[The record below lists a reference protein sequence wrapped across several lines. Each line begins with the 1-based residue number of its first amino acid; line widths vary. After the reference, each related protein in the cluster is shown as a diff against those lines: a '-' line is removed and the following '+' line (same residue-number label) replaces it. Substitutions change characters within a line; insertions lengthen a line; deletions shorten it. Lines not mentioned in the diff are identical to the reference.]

1 MGQKEQELL
10 TNDKYKKMARP
21 KVGETDRSN
30 PTDKVEKILQ
40 GAMQEFLAN
49 GYASTSMDKVAEA
62 AGVSKATVYSHFQD
76 KEGLFRALIE
86 KLARKRF
93 HSILGTQPL
102 QGEPYIVLRGLA
114 KTALDQMVNDQEY
127 QAFER
132 LLMGES
138 ARFPELAQVFI
149 RSIAKPAI
157 ETISKYLAS
166 CSELKIPDPE
176 ATARILIG
184 SLVHFVITQEI
195 MHGKDIMPME
205 SDRLIDALTHLIV
218 NCAE

>member
-1 MGQKEQELL
+1 MV
-10 TNDKYKKMARP
+10 RP
-21 KVGETDRSN
+21 KSGETERSN
-30 PTDKVEKILQ
+30 SAEKMEKILQ
-40 GAMQEFLAN
+40 GAMQEFLAH
-49 GYASTSMDKVAEA
+49 GYASTSMDRVAEA
-62 AGVSKATVYSHFQD
+62 AGVSKATVYSHFHD
-76 KEGLFRALIE
+76 KKGLFKALIE

-93 HSILGTQPL
+93 YSILGSQPL
-102 QGEPYIVLRGLA
+102 KGEPYLVLRRLA
-114 KTALDQMVNDQEY
+114 ATALDQMINDQEY
-127 QAFER
+127 QSFER

-138 ARFPELAQVFI
+138 ARFPELAEVFI
-149 RSIAKPAI
+149 YSMAKPAI

-166 CSELKIPDPE
+166 HPELKIPDPE

-195 MHGKDIMPME
+195 MHGKEIIPME

>member
-1 MGQKEQELL
+1 
-10 TNDKYKKMARP
+10 MARP
-21 KVGETDRSN
+21 KTGDTERSN
-30 PTDKVEKILQ
+30 STEKIEKILQ
-40 GAMQEFLAN
+40 GAMQEFLAH
-49 GYASTSMDKVAEA
+49 GYAATSMDKVAEA

-86 KLARKRF
+86 KLAIKRF

-102 QGEPYIVLRGLA
+102 QGEPYIVLRRLA
-114 KTALDQMVNDQEY
+114 KTALNQMVNDLEY
-127 QAFER
+127 QSFER

-149 RSIAKPAI
+149 GSIAKPAI
-157 ETISKYLAS
+157 EAISKYLAS
-166 CSELKIPDPE
+166 RSELNIPDPE

-184 SLVHFVITQEI
+184 SLVHFVMTQEI

-205 SDRLIDALTHLIV
+205 SDRLIDALTHLII

>member
-1 MGQKEQELL
+1 
-10 TNDKYKKMARP
+10 MARP
-21 KVGETDRSN
+21 KIGEIDRSHSA
-30 PTDKVEKILQ
+30 DKIAQILQ
-40 GAMQEFLAN
+40 GAMQEFLAH
-49 GYASTSMDKVAEA
+49 GYASTSMDRVAEA

-76 KEGLFRALIE
+76 KQGLFKALIE

-93 HSILGTQPL
+93 HSILGTEPL
-102 QGEPYIVLRGLA
+102 TGEPYIVLRRLA
-114 KTALDQMVNDQEY
+114 ATALEQMINDQEY
-127 QAFER
+127 QSFER

-138 ARFPELAQVFI
+138 ARFPELAQVFVH
-149 RSIAKPAI
+149 SIAKPSI
-157 ETISKYLAS
+157 ETISKYLAAHP
-166 CSELKIPDPE
+166 ELKIPDPE

-195 MHGKDIMPME
+195 MHGKDIIPMK

>member
-1 MGQKEQELL
+1 
-10 TNDKYKKMARP
+10 MARP
-21 KVGETDRSN
+21 KAGEIDRSN
-30 PTDKVEKILQ
+30 STDKVEKILQ
-40 GAMQEFLAN
+40 GAMQEFLAH
-49 GYASTSMDKVAEA
+49 GYAATSMDKVAEA
-62 AGVSKATVYSHFQD
+62 ASVSKATVYSHFQD
-76 KEGLFRALIE
+76 KQGLFRALIE

-102 QGEPYIVLRGLA
+102 YGEPYVVLRRLA

-149 RSIAKPAI
+149 ASIAKPAI

-166 CSELKIPDPE
+166 CAELNIPDPE

-195 MHGKDIMPME
+195 MHGKNIMPME
-205 SDRLIDALTHLIV
+205 SDRIIDALTHLIV
-218 NCAE
+218 NCAD

>member
-1 MGQKEQELL
+1 
-10 TNDKYKKMARP
+10 MARP
-21 KVGETDRSN
+21 KAGESERSN
-30 PTDKVEKILQ
+30 SADKIEQILQ
-40 GAMQEFLAN
+40 GAMQEFLAR
-49 GYASTSMDKVAEA
+49 GYASTSMDRVAEA

-76 KEGLFRALIE
+76 KKGLFKALIE

-93 HSILGTQPL
+93 YSILGSQPL
-102 QGEPYIVLRGLA
+102 KGEPYVVLRRLA
-114 KTALDQMVNDQEY
+114 ATALDQMVNDQEY
-127 QAFER
+127 QSFER

-149 RSIAKPAI
+149 YSIAKPAI
-157 ETISKYLAS
+157 ETITKYLAAHP
-166 CSELKIPDPE
+166 ELKIPDPE

-195 MHGKDIMPME
+195 MHGKDIIPME
-205 SDRLIDALTHLIV
+205 GDRLIDALTHLIV

>member
-1 MGQKEQELL
+1 
-10 TNDKYKKMARP
+10 MARP
-21 KVGETDRSN
+21 KNGETDRSN
-30 PTDKVEKILQ
+30 SSDKVEKILQ
-40 GAMQEFLAN
+40 GAMQQFLAY

-86 KLARKRF
+86 RLARKRF
-93 HSILGTQPL
+93 QLILGTQPL
-102 QGEPYIVLRGLA
+102 KGEPYVVLRRLA
-114 KTALDQMVNDQEY
+114 KTALNQMINDPEY

-149 RSIAKPAI
+149 ASIAKPAI
-157 ETISKYLAS
+157 ETISQYLAAR
-166 CSELKIPDPE
+166 SELNIPDPE

-195 MHGKDIMPME
+195 MHGKNIMPME

-218 NCAE
+218 NCVK

>member
-86 KLARKRF
+86 KLAIKRF

-102 QGEPYIVLRGLA
+102 QGEPYIVLRRLA

>member
-1 MGQKEQELL
+1 
-10 TNDKYKKMARP
+10 MARP
-21 KVGETDRSN
+21 KVGEIDRSSSA
-30 PTDKVEKILQ
+30 DKVEKILQ
-40 GAMQEFLAN
+40 GAMQEFLVN
-49 GYASTSMDKVAEA
+49 GYAATSMDKVAEA

-76 KEGLFRALIE
+76 KEGLFKALIE
-86 KLARKRF
+86 KLAKKRF
-93 HSILGTQPL
+93 HSVLGTQPL
-102 QGEPYIVLRGLA
+102 VGEPYIVLRRLA

-132 LLMGES
+132 LLIGES

-149 RSIAKPAI
+149 LSIAKPAI

-166 CSELKIPDPE
+166 CSELQIPDPD

-184 SLVHFVITQEI
+184 SLVHFVMTQEI

-218 NCAE
+218 NCAD